1 VPEEPADHALGR
13 SKGGFG
19 TKWHLVCDGQGNPVG
34 VILTAG
40 QDHEATVFEKAMDS
54 VAVPTPN
61 GRLRRRPKRVAGDK
75 AYSNKQ
81 IRAWLRRHGIAAVIA
96 RPKNQRRQ
104 RFDKE
109 RYRQRNV
116 VERLNGWLKERRR
129 LATRYEKLAVNFLA
143 MLKIAMCLWFLR
155 K

>member
-1 VPEEPADHALGR
+1 
-13 SKGGFG
+13 
-19 TKWHLVCDGQGNPVG
+19 
-34 VILTAG
+34 
-40 QDHEATVFEKAMDS
+40 
-54 VAVPTPN
+54 VAVRRPN
-61 GRLRRRPKRVAGDK
+61 GRVRRRPRRVAGDK
-75 AYSNKQ
+75 AYSNKR
-81 IRAWLRRHGIAAVIA
+81 IRAWLRRHGIVAVIA

-104 RFDKE
+104 RFDKA

-129 LATRYEKLAVNFLA
+129 LATRYEKLAVSFLA